1 MCIPQYHGFCYSRP
15 IQGWPTLCLK
25 QVFSDPPYAA
35 SGLVP
40 GVITGTTLGRQVS
53 FPAEHLCV
61 SRERANQ
68 KSWQPDGRWRLRVV
82 GHTQPLL
89 LADCRGELRTDSL
102 SHCLCLQGLCCLE
115 RNHAQ
120 GILGGTMVAGSRGV
134 IGSRALWAACNL
146 EERGF
151 LSLRKQFEG
160 WGRRKQT
167 LQLKTHA
174 HTRSPQQNA

>member
-1 MCIPQYHGFCYSRP
+1 MCIPQYHGFFYSRA

-25 QVFSDPPYAA
+25 QVFSDLPFAA

-53 FPAEHLCV
+53 FPEECLCV

-68 KSWQPDGRWRLRVV
+68 KSWQPDGRWGLRVV
-82 GHTQPLL
+82 GHAQPL
-89 LADCRGELRTDSL
+89 LADCRGELRTGSL
-102 SHCLCLQGLCCLE
+102 SRCLCLQGLCFQE

-120 GILGGTMVAGSRGV
+120 GTLGGTVVAGSRGV
-134 IGSRALWAACNL
+134 IGSRAVWAACNL
-146 EERGF
+146 EEKGF
-151 LSLRKQFEG
+151 PSLKKQSKG
-160 WGRRKQT
+160 RGRRKQT
-167 LQLKTHA
+167 VQLKTRA